1 MIRPDQIPDEVVEA
15 AAFAEYE
22 AWRDRCDL
30 RNDTLEWR
38 DTEEEHR
45 EEHRANVRVTIAA
58 ALNAWPGID
67 IDDEVYG
74 NAPDAGPLIIL
85 PLPQKDGDA

>member
-1 MIRPDQIPDEVVEA
+1 LIKPEMIPDEVVEA

-38 DTEEEHR
+38 GIEEEHR
-45 EEHRANVRVTIAA
+45 EEHRENVRVTIAA
-58 ALNAWPGID
+58 ALNAWP
-67 IDDEVYG
+67 
-74 NAPDAGPLIIL
+74 DAGMSQYHEEALVL
-85 PLPQKDGDA
+85 PLPTEARDE